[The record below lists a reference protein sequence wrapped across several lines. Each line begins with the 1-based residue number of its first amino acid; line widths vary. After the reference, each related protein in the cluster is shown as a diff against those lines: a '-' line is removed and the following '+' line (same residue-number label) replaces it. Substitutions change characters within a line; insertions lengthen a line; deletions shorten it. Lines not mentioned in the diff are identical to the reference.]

1 MDVYAGKGKAV
12 AVQCREGE
20 RTADSKVEKAE
31 QRPHDAADELGGNV
45 LPGVYRQG
53 QHQVALFPQQFVVA
67 LHAGKKADGQH
78 RQHAQKRGK
87 GEQPHKKADPGH
99 RMAGVVDIM
108 PQQVRDKV

>member
-1 MDVYAGKGKAV
+1 LDVYAGKGEAV

-53 QHQVALFPQQFVVA
+53 
-67 LHAGKKADGQH
+67 
-78 RQHAQKRGK
+78 R
-87 GEQPHKKADPGH
+87 
-99 RMAGVVDIM
+99 
-108 PQQVRDKV
+108 